1 MGGKQ
6 NDGLLVTKLN
16 NMRPCRHLV
25 MVVVVLGG
33 GLVHLVI
40 WSCGNN
46 FISMVKTGGLLNES
60 VFESI

>member
-1 MGGKQ
+1 
-6 NDGLLVTKLN
+6 
-16 NMRPCRHLV
+16 